1 MPPGRKAMSGRKAR
15 SGRRAQ
21 APAYLDNAATTPVD
35 PRVAEAMAEC
45 LTAGGDFGNPSST
58 THVYGRAAARRIEIA
73 RAEVARLIGASPGAI
88 VFTSGATEASN
99 LAILGTARAN
109 ADRRRHLVTART
121 EHRATLDPMRRLEK
135 EGFAVTWL
143 VPDAAGRIAPGSVE
157 AALRPDTLL
166 VSIMHVNNETG
177 TVQDIATIGEVCR
190 AAGVLFHCDLAQGVG
205 KLPVTFAGDI
215 DFGSFTAH
223 KIHGPK
229 GIGALYVRDAARP
242 WIAPIMFGGGQ
253 ERGLRSGTL
262 ATHQIAGFGRA
273 CALAEA
279 EGGDD
284 AQRMGTL
291 RQVLWR
297 SLSAVPGAQ
306 LNSPLDGGSPAI
318 LNVSFGGVE
327 GESLIASLEDDIA
340 VSTGSACS
348 SATAEPSYVL
358 RALGR
363 STEQAQSSLRFSFG
377 RFTSAA
383 EIERAAVA
391 VQRAV
396 ARLRSVAP

>member
-1 MPPGRKAMSGRKAR
+1 MPDRQVAMTATHAGR
-15 SGRRAQ
+15 
-21 APAYLDNAATTPVD
+21 PVYLDNAATTAVD
-35 PRVAEAMAEC
+35 PRVAAVMAAY
-45 LTAGGDFGNPSST
+45 LTEEGVYGNPSST
-58 THVYGRAAARRIEIA
+58 AHAFGREAARCIEAA
-73 RAEVARLIGASPGAI
+73 RAEVAALMSAEPGEI

-143 VPDAAGRIAPGSVE
+143 TPDREGRLDARDVR

-177 TVQDIATIGEVCR
+177 VVQDVAAIGAVCR

-205 KLPVTFAGDI
+205 KLPTAFAGLI

-223 KIHGPK
+223 KFHGPK
-229 GIGALYVRDAARP
+229 GIGALYVAAAARP
-242 WIAPIMFGGGQ
+242 WLAPIMFGGGQ

-273 CALAEA
+273 CALVRMEA
-279 EGGDD
+279 GSD
-284 AQRMGTL
+284 AVRMKAL
-291 RQVLWR
+291 RAALWR
-297 SLSAVPGAQ
+297 SLADLSDVH
-306 LNSPLDGGSPAI
+306 LNSPLEGGSPAI
-318 LNVSFGGVE
+318 LNVSFEGVE
-327 GESLIASLEDDIA
+327 GESLVTALAGIA

-363 STEQAQSSLRFSFG
+363 SAELAQSSLRFSLG
-377 RFTSAA
+377 RFTSEADIA
-383 EIERAAVA
+383 RAGEAVKHA
-391 VQRAV
+391 VT
-396 ARLRSVAP
+396 RLRSVAP